1 MGIEHAEALVRVQ
14 QLGLQSVPI
23 HDLLAI
29 MLSREESDVERN
41 ESAALDLVKRHPGA
55 RILDIGQHE
64 LQNKAGLEPFEGLRV
79 LAAIE
84 LGRRV
89 AANKANLITKIDGVD
104 DAFELFAWI
113 GHEDQEH
120 FCAAFLNSKGEVLST
135 QVIHIGTLNMSVVG
149 AREVFREAVRE
160 NAASV
165 IVAHNHPSG
174 DPTPSPEDIA
184 ITRKLIEVGELLDV
198 KVLDH
203 VIIGRK
209 GNVSLM
215 REGQI

>member
-1 MGIEHAEALVRVQ
+1 LGVDHAEALVRVQ

-29 MLSREESDVERN
+29 MLSREETDVEQN
-41 ESAALDLVKRHPGA
+41 EAAALDLVKRHPGTQ
-55 RILDIGQHE
+55 ILDIGQHE
-64 LQNKAGLEPFEGLRV
+64 LQNKGGLEPFEGLRI

-89 AANKANLITKIDGVD
+89 AGNKANLVTKINGVE

-113 GHEDQEH
+113 GNEDQEH

-135 QVIHIGTLNMSVVG
+135 RVIHIGTLNMSVVG

-203 VIIGRK
+203 VIIGSK
-209 GNVSLM
+209 GNISLM

>member
-1 MGIEHAEALVRVQ
+1 LGVDTAEALLRVQ

-23 HDLLAI
+23 HDLVAI
-29 MLSREESDVERN
+29 LLSREESDVEHN
-41 ESAALDLVKRHPGA
+41 EAAALELVKRHPGS
-55 RILDIGQHE
+55 RILDIGPHE
-64 LQNKAGLEPFEGLRV
+64 LQNKGGLEPFEGLRI

-89 AANKANLITKIDGVD
+89 AANKANRVTKIDGVE

-113 GHEDQEH
+113 GNEDQEH

-135 QVIHIGTLNMSVVG
+135 RVIHIGTLNMSVVG

-184 ITRKLIEVGELLDV
+184 ITRKLMEVGELLDV

-203 VIIGRK
+203 VIIGSK